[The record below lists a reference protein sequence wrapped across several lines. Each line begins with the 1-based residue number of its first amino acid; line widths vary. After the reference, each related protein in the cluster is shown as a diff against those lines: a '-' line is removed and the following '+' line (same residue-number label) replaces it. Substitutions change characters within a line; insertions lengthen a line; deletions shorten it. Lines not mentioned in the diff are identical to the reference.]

1 MLKEVCIIIIF
12 ISIHFKQR
20 IKYFV
25 LFIVP
30 RLLNIETIENCMKLC
45 PMVIQALWE
54 YKSPFMQLPYIT
66 EDQLKHFDN
75 KKVSDKMSR
84 KIF

>member
-1 MLKEVCIIIIF
+1 MYIVT
-12 ISIHFKQR
+12 
-20 IKYFV
+20 
-25 LFIVP
+25 LFLFCLLVP

-66 EDQLKHFDN
+66 EDHLKHFDN
-75 KKVSDKMSR
+75 KKVSCIDILNK
-84 KIF
+84 